1 MFGWLTKIFIK
12 DRDNTSDPHVRE
24 SYGKLTGITGII
36 LNIILC
42 ASKIVTGLITGAI
55 SVVSDGINN
64 LSDAASSI
72 ITLVG
77 FKLSAKKPD
86 KEHPFGHGRMEYF
99 AGLLVS
105 LIILLVAFELFS
117 ESLQNIID
125 GTVPSFASENVRI
138 ITICVLGASIL
149 VKLWM
154 ALFNRYCGKK
164 INSVAMQATAADSA
178 TDCISTA
185 VVLVCTVLTAFV
197 GNFPIDAIAGIVVA
211 IFIFY
216 TGIKSVKSI
225 LDLLLGKAP
234 DPELVREIADYVV
247 NFDSNIV
254 GVHDLIVHDYGP
266 GRKMITLHAEVPA
279 EGNMVQLHEII
290 DSIER
295 GLAEHYNCLATIH
308 MYPVVTTSERVNM
321 LKAKCVEIVK
331 SIDPGFSVHD
341 FRVSEGKEHSNV
353 IFDVVLTRDTRLTNA
368 QIEAII
374 RRKLAE
380 YDKTLCPV
388 VEFDLP
394 FV

>member
-24 SYGKLTGITGII
+24 SYGK
-36 LNIILC
+36 LC

-290 DSIER
+290 DFIER

-308 MYPVVTTSERVNM
+308 MDPVVTTSERVNM

-374 RRKLAE
+374 RQKLAE

>member
-279 EGNMVQLHEII
+279 EGNM
-290 DSIER
+290 R
-295 GLAEHYNCLATIH
+295 
-308 MYPVVTTSERVNM
+308 
-321 LKAKCVEIVK
+321 
-331 SIDPGFSVHD
+331 
-341 FRVSEGKEHSNV
+341 
-353 IFDVVLTRDTRLTNA
+353 
-368 QIEAII
+368 
-374 RRKLAE
+374 
-380 YDKTLCPV
+380 
-388 VEFDLP
+388 
-394 FV
+394 

>member
-36 LNIILC
+36 LNILLC

-308 MYPVVTTSERVNM
+308 MDPVVTTSERVNM

-374 RRKLAE
+374 RQKLAE

>member
-36 LNIILC
+36 FNIILC

-216 TGIKSVKSI
+216 TGIKAVKSI

-308 MYPVVTTSERVNM
+308 MDPVVTTSERVNM

>member
-308 MYPVVTTSERVNM
+308 MDPVVTTSERVNM

-374 RRKLAE
+374 RQKLAE
-380 YDKTLCPV
+380 YDKTLRPV

>member
-24 SYGKLTGITGII
+24 NYGKLTGITGII

-308 MYPVVTTSERVNM
+308 MDPVVTTSERVNM

-374 RRKLAE
+374 RQKLAE

>member
-1 MFGWLTKIFIK
+1 
-12 DRDNTSDPHVRE
+12 
-24 SYGKLTGITGII
+24 
-36 LNIILC
+36 
-42 ASKIVTGLITGAI
+42 
-55 SVVSDGINN
+55 
-64 LSDAASSI
+64 
-72 ITLVG
+72 
-77 FKLSAKKPD
+77 
-86 KEHPFGHGRMEYF
+86 
-99 AGLLVS
+99 
-105 LIILLVAFELFS
+105 
-117 ESLQNIID
+117 
-125 GTVPSFASENVRI
+125 
-138 ITICVLGASIL
+138 
-149 VKLWM
+149 
-154 ALFNRYCGKK
+154 
-164 INSVAMQATAADSA
+164 MQATAADSA

-374 RRKLAE
+374 RQKLAE

>member
-12 DRDNTSDPHVRE
+12 YRDNTSDPHVRE

-308 MYPVVTTSERVNM
+308 MDPVVTTSERVNM

-374 RRKLAE
+374 RQKLAE

>member
-254 GVHDLIVHDYGP
+254 GVHDLMLHDYGP

-308 MYPVVTTSERVNM
+308 MDPVVTTSERVNM

-374 RRKLAE
+374 RQKLAE

>member
-36 LNIILC
+36 FNIILC

-308 MYPVVTTSERVNM
+308 MDPVVTTSERVNM

>member
-125 GTVPSFASENVRI
+125 GTVPSFVSENVRI

-308 MYPVVTTSERVNM
+308 MDPVVTTSERVNM

>member
-105 LIILLVAFELFS
+105 PIILLVAFELIS

-308 MYPVVTTSERVNM
+308 MDPVVTTSERVNM

>member
-308 MYPVVTTSERVNM
+308 MDPVVTTSERVNM

-353 IFDVVLTRDTRLTNA
+353 IFDVVLTRDTRLTNT

-374 RRKLAE
+374 RQKLAE

>member
-12 DRDNTSDPHVRE
+12 DRDNTSDPHIRE

-138 ITICVLGASIL
+138 IAICVLGASIL

-308 MYPVVTTSERVNM
+308 MDPVVTTSERVNM

-374 RRKLAE
+374 RQKLAE

-394 FV
+394 FI

>member
-125 GTVPSFASENVRI
+125 GIVPSFASENVRI

-308 MYPVVTTSERVNM
+308 MDPVVTTSERVNM

>member
-42 ASKIVTGLITGAI
+42 ASKIVTGMITGAI

-308 MYPVVTTSERVNM
+308 MDPVVTTSERVNM

-374 RRKLAE
+374 RQKLAE

>member
-36 LNIILC
+36 FNIILC

-125 GTVPSFASENVRI
+125 GTVPSFVSENVRI

-308 MYPVVTTSERVNM
+308 MDPVVTTSERVNM

-374 RRKLAE
+374 RQKLAE

>member
-36 LNIILC
+36 FNIILC

-86 KEHPFGHGRMEYF
+86 KEHPFGHGRMEYC

-308 MYPVVTTSERVNM
+308 MDPVVTTSERVNM

>member
-1 MFGWLTKIFIK
+1 MFGWLIKIFIK

-308 MYPVVTTSERVNM
+308 MDPVVTTSERVNM

-374 RRKLAE
+374 RQKLAE

>member
-279 EGNMVQLHEII
+279 EGKMVQLHEII

-308 MYPVVTTSERVNM
+308 MDPVVTTSERVNM

>member
-308 MYPVVTTSERVNM
+308 MDPVVTTSERVNM

-341 FRVSEGKEHSNV
+341 FRISEGKEHSNV

>member
-308 MYPVVTTSERVNM
+308 MDPVVTTSERVNM

>member
-197 GNFPIDAIAGIVVA
+197 GHFPIDAIAGIVVA

-308 MYPVVTTSERVNM
+308 MDPVVTTSERVNM

-374 RRKLAE
+374 RQKLAE

>member
-77 FKLSAKKPD
+77 FKLSAKMPD

-308 MYPVVTTSERVNM
+308 MDPVVTTSERVNM

>member
-125 GTVPSFASENVRI
+125 GIVPSFASENVRI

-308 MYPVVTTSERVNM
+308 MDPVVTTSERVNM

-374 RRKLAE
+374 RQKLAE

>member
-36 LNIILC
+36 FNIILC

-308 MYPVVTTSERVNM
+308 MDPVVTTSERVNM

-368 QIEAII
+368 QIEAKI
-374 RRKLAE
+374 RQKLAE

>member
-24 SYGKLTGITGII
+24 SYGKLAGITGII
-36 LNIILC
+36 FNIILC

-308 MYPVVTTSERVNM
+308 MDPVVTTSERVNM

>member
-24 SYGKLTGITGII
+24 SYGKLAGITGII
-36 LNIILC
+36 FNIILC

-308 MYPVVTTSERVNM
+308 MDPVVTTSERVNM

-374 RRKLAE
+374 RQKLAE

>member
-36 LNIILC
+36 FNIILC

-216 TGIKSVKSI
+216 TGVKSVKSI

-308 MYPVVTTSERVNM
+308 MDPVVTTSERVNM

-374 RRKLAE
+374 RQKLAE

>member
-308 MYPVVTTSERVNM
+308 MDPVVTTSERVNM

-353 IFDVVLTRDTRLTNA
+353 IFEVVLTRDTRLTNA

-374 RRKLAE
+374 RQKLAE

>member
-36 LNIILC
+36 FNIILC

-308 MYPVVTTSERVNM
+308 MDPVVTTSERVNM

-374 RRKLAE
+374 RQKLAE

>member
-55 SVVSDGINN
+55 SVVSAGIDY

-125 GTVPSFASENVRI
+125 GTVPSFVSENVRI

-308 MYPVVTTSERVNM
+308 MDPVVTTSERVNM

-374 RRKLAE
+374 RQKLAE

>member
-125 GTVPSFASENVRI
+125 GTVPSFASDNVRI

-308 MYPVVTTSERVNM
+308 MDPVVTTSERVNM